1 MLASALLLPADFTDN
16 TDYWH
21 LRSCCRRIM
30 RIELIIGIR
39 VLAAGGFSEIFGCHT
54 SNS

>member
-1 MLASALLLPADFTDN
+1 MLASAFLLPADFTDK

-21 LRSCCRRIM
+21 PRSCCRRIM

-39 VLAAGGFSEIFGCHT
+39 VLAAGGLCG
-54 SNS
+54 